1 MVNMERL
8 KSPKRAGLRPRKTL
22 VATTAYMAV
31 TMHVMSIALAT
42 AGIEP

>member
-22 VATTAYMAV
+22 VATTAYMAL
-31 TMHVMSIALAT
+31 TMQTMTMALT
-42 AGIEP
+42 RAGMEA